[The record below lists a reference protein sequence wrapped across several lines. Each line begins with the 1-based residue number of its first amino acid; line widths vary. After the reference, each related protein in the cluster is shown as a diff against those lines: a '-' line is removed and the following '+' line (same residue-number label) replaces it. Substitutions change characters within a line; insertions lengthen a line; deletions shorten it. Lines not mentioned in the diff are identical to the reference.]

1 MQKTGGAMGLDGKVA
16 IVTGAAQGIG
26 HAVAWELALA
36 GAAVTMA
43 DIEAELGAAVAT
55 AIRANGHRAIFL
67 ETDLADP
74 SQIERMVAMT
84 VAEFGRLDILVNN
97 AAIVGR
103 TGTVAEETVERWDQ
117 GLAVNVR
124 AVALGMKLAVPEMQ
138 KAGGGAIVNI
148 SSVHGFLASERHV
161 VYDTCKHAVL
171 GLTRQSA
178 LDLGPDNIRV
188 NAICPGFIVSNRRE
202 QDAFGSD
209 EQAELNEAIY
219 PLRRVGRP
227 HDIAAAVRYLVSK
240 DAAFVTG
247 VALPVDGGMSVQLV
261 DSVTHNIQAVMRKD
275 EPAGP
280 PNTPPLREY
289 P

>member
-1 MQKTGGAMGLDGKVA
+1 MGLDGKVA

-36 GAAVTMA
+36 GAAVTVA
-43 DIEAELGAAVAT
+43 DIESEMGQALAAAV
-55 AIRANGHRAIFL
+55 RADGHRALFL
-67 ETDLADP
+67 ETDLAEP
-74 SQIERMVAMT
+74 AQIERMVTTT

-103 TGTVAEETVERWDQ
+103 TGTVAEETVERWDE

-124 AVALGMKLAVPEMQ
+124 AVALGMKLAVPEMRRV
-138 KAGGGAIVNI
+138 GGGAIVNI
-148 SSVHGFLASERHV
+148 SSVHGFLAAERHV

-178 LDLGPDNIRV
+178 LDLGSENIRV

-202 QDAFGSD
+202 AAAFGTD
-209 EQAELNEAIY
+209 EQAKLNEAIY

-227 HDIAAAVRYLVSK
+227 HDIAAAVRYLVSD

-261 DSVTHNIQAVMRKD
+261 DSVTHKIQAVMRKD

>member
-1 MQKTGGAMGLDGKVA
+1 MGLDGKVA

-36 GAAVTMA
+36 GVAVTVA
-43 DIEAELGAAVAT
+43 DIEEEMGQALAA
-55 AIRANGHRAIFL
+55 AIRADGHRALFV
-67 ETDLADP
+67 ETDVAEP
-74 SQIERMVAMT
+74 AQIERMVAGT

-97 AAIVGR
+97 AALIGR
-103 TGTVAEETVERWDQ
+103 TGTVVEETVERWDQ

-124 AVALGMKLAVPEMQ
+124 ALALGMKLAVPEMQ
-138 KAGGGAIVNI
+138 KVGGGAIVNI
-148 SSVHGFLASERHV
+148 SSVHGFLAAERHV
-161 VYDTCKHAVL
+161 IYDTCKHAVI

-178 LDLGPDNIRV
+178 LDLGPHNIRV
-188 NAICPGFIVSNRRE
+188 NAICPGFIVTNRRQ
-202 QDAFGSD
+202 QDAFGTN

-227 HDIAAAVRYLVSK
+227 HDIAAAVRYLVSD

-261 DSVTHNIQAVMRKD
+261 DSVTQNIQAVMRKD
-275 EPAGP
+275 QPAGP